1 MPAKA
6 VTVTVTVQWATTV
19 VYGDVNDD
27 GDIDVTD
34 AVLVLK
40 HITDSSTLNAQ
51 QQIAAN
57 LSGDAEIDITDAVLI
72 LKHITDPNTP
82 FPIETP

>member
-1 MPAKA
+1 M
-6 VTVTVTVQWATTV
+6 TTV

-27 GDIDVTD
+27 GEIDVTD

-40 HITDSSTLNAQ
+40 HITDTSTLNAQ

-57 LSGDAEIDITDAVLI
+57 VNGDTEIDITDAVLI